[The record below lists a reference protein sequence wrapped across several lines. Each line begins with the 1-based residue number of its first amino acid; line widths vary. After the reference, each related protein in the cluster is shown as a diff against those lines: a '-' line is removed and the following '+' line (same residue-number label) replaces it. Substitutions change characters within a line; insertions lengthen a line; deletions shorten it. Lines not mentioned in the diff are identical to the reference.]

1 MNTYGRA
8 FLLVEGLMLF
18 MLKLGSRRQVRFELD
33 SPEALENLN
42 RLSGCRQDSVAHGDT
57 LNHFLGHV
65 APGSHGTPAPGDGS
79 SPDSHEGP
87 G

>member
-8 FLLVEGLMLF
+8 FLRVEGLMLF
-18 MLKLGSRRQVRFELD
+18 RLKLGARRQVRFELD

-42 RLSGCRQDSVAHGDT
+42 RLSGCRQDAVAHGDT

-65 APGSHGTPAPGDGS
+65 PPACSACAGRWS
-79 SPDSHEGP
+79 SG
-87 G
+87 

>member
-1 MNTYGRA
+1 MTDTRVQEMNTYGRA

-42 RLSGCRQDSVAHGDT
+42 RLSGYRPDAVAHGDT

-65 APGSHGTPAPGDGS
+65 PPACSACAGRWS
-79 SPDSHEGP
+79 SG
-87 G
+87 